1 MLTIAAVAPN
11 HDAVADQFHID
22 EWSAN
27 EPAWRIAS
35 AFIPPRIR
43 VPRLAVLA
51 LLDQLDGSAG
61 AAAPERQAA
70 GHIRQQ
76 FLLEELL
83 RPPASPSSHPLVRT
97 VVRAAPPIVRAEIA
111 AFGPELLADP
121 VADSADRPASVAVLL
136 SRINARGTAWARLF
150 QALTGEPASAA
161 ASGLAAASRGWR
173 RRALVMPLSVV
184 AQFPGDAET
193 TADDRQQALG
203 ISILQAFADISPV
216 GPTEALANVVA
227 REQLRAALAQ
237 QQSFGPLLAW
247 RCWRAV
253 RRLPAA
259 ERNRWLG

>member
-1 MLTIAAVAPN
+1 MLTIAAVTPST
-11 HDAVADQFHID
+11 DAVAEQFHID

-51 LLDQLDGSAG
+51 LLDQLGGSAS
-61 AAAPERQAA
+61 AAAPERQSA

-97 VVRAAPPIVRAEIA
+97 VVRAAPAIVRAEIA
-111 AFGPELLADP
+111 ALGPELLADP
-121 VADSADRPASVAVLL
+121 VADLADRPADVAALL
-136 SRINARGTAWARLF
+136 SRLKARGTASARLF

-173 RRALVMPLSVV
+173 RRALIMPLSVV
-184 AQFPGDAET
+184 AQFPGDAESS
-193 TADDRQQALG
+193 AGDRQRALG
-203 ISILQAFADISPV
+203 LAILQAFADITPV

-227 REQLRAALAQ
+227 REQLRAAIAQ
-237 QQSFGPLLAW
+237 RQGFGPLLAW

-253 RRLPAA
+253 RQIPAA
-259 ERNRWLG
+259 ERNR